1 MSDTSLKLRLGEAV
15 KVAMRAKDSARLGT
29 LRLAQAAIQQKEV
42 DERRELSDA
51 EVVAIL
57 EKQVKQRR
65 ESAAAFE
72 QAGRADTAA
81 QERAEIEVLQEF
93 LPRGADPAEIAAVI
107 EAALAE
113 LAAQGASGP
122 SAMGKAMALVK
133 PRLAGRADMA
143 EVSKTLAARLK
154 G

>member
-1 MSDTSLKLRLGEAV
+1 MMSDTLKLRLSEAV
-15 KVAMRAKDSARLGT
+15 KAAMRAKDTARLGT
-29 LRLAQAAIQQKEV
+29 LRLVQAAIQQKEV
-42 DERRELSDA
+42 DERRELADA

-72 QAGRADTAA
+72 QAGRAETAA
-81 QERAEIEVLQEF
+81 QERAEIDVLQEF
-93 LPRGADPAEIAAVI
+93 LPQGADPAEIAAVI

-113 LAAQGASGP
+113 LAAQGANGP

-143 EVSKTLAARLK
+143 AVSKTLAARLK
-154 G
+154 N

>member
-1 MSDTSLKLRLGEAV
+1 MSDTSLKVRLADAV
-15 KVAMRAKDSARLGT
+15 KAAMRAKDSARLGT
-29 LRLAQAAIQQKEV
+29 LRLVQAAIKQKEV

-51 EVVAIL
+51 DVVAIL

-72 QAGRADTAA
+72 QAGRAETAA
-81 QERAEIEVLQEF
+81 QERAEIDVLQEF
-93 LPRGADPAEIAAVI
+93 LPQGADPAEVAAVI
-107 EAALAE
+107 EEALAD

-122 SAMGKAMALVK
+122 AAMGKAMALVK